1 MKTYDKP
8 STTIFVIAPLSIIAA
23 SGKST
28 DTINNGTGGNKTNT
42 YDQTDLTRGKQGF
55 GQGMWEDMK

>member
-23 SGKST
+23 SGSST
-28 DTINNGTGGNKTNT
+28 ETINNGIGGTNT
-42 YDQTDLTRGKQGF
+42 YNDKTDLTRGKQGF
-55 GQGMWEDMK
+55 GKGMWEDMK

>member
-8 STTIFVIAPLSIIAA
+8 STTIFVIAPLSIIAT
-23 SGKST
+23 SGKFT
-28 DTINNGTGGNKTNT
+28 ETIHNGTGGTNP
-42 YDQTDLTRGKQGF
+42 YNDKTDLTRGKQGF

>member
-23 SGKST
+23 SGSST
-28 DTINNGTGGNKTNT
+28 ETIHNGTGGTNT
-42 YDQTDLTRGKQGF
+42 YNQTDLTRGKQGF